1 MFSGIKKILGV
12 ITVSED
18 NDNNVV
24 VQGVPGYFIER
35 DIAKL
40 WKTSKISMHM
50 FVKITRSSFTIPKFF
65 LLDLA
70 YILEEICLSKKIDSG
85 SKRTSRKILDALYEQ
100 SWLKSTQQDI
110 TRGLDFSKQKL
121 FYKTPLGF
129 QEEFLKSYD
138 SKTAKYNL
146 NGYLLNGAAGSG
158 KAQPLNALIKVP
170 GGWTTMGEIKVGDS
184 VTSKNG
190 TPIKVTAVFPQGK
203 KQVFKLTFADG
214 RTTEACGEHLWNITR
229 RKRINKQETNEYFK
243 ETVNTYKLIEYLQ
256 GSLAKRIYIDLPD
269 SEDVADVE
277 LAVDPYLLGVIIGDG
292 GITTGLTTITTPDE
306 FIINEITNLLPDNV
320 CISKLASKD
329 RCQSYNLRAIEG
341 SINNLTRSL
350 IELEM
355 FFKRSHEKTI
365 PEVYL
370 LKTSYKQR
378 LALLQGLMDTDG
390 TVDIQGTCSYS
401 TTSHTLAQNVQYLV
415 RSLGGIASISLK
427 HPTYSH
433 NGEKKNG
440 RVAYQINIRYK
451 KPSELFRL
459 PKKKERTDD
468 NGQYCNTLKLRLE
481 SIQAGDYKECQCISV
496 DSPDHLYITND
507 FIVTHN
513 TYTTMLLS
521 EMLHADH
528 VIVICPNNAV
538 YRVWRDS
545 LENEYKDPPT
555 YWISSEDKP
564 YLGQKFLVA
573 HYERLTHVTEVTKN
587 LKGRIVVIL
596 DECHNL
602 NEMTSQRTN
611 IFINLCKQ
619 VQSKDVI
626 WASGTPIKAIG
637 SESIPLFFT
646 IDPFFN
652 DDVYFRF
659 KKMYGKDAKKALDI
673 LNNRISLV
681 SHVIEKKELKLAPPL
696 MENIS
701 VTTPNGKDFTLDSVK
716 KDMVSFTEERY
727 KYYANRKKGD
737 EEFFEKCLKFYHD
750 SCVDKNKL
758 SEFETY
764 AKYVKLISQISDYHN
779 YKDEMIFC
787 TRFEKQ
793 EILTTIPAE
802 WRKQFIDVKSVIKY
816 LKLKIQGECLG
827 RVLGKKRMECVM
839 AISEHIDYVKIIEST
854 EKKTLIFTSYVPV
867 LERCKEKL
875 TELELQPLVVY
886 GKTNKELNETIE
898 KFGKDPNMNP
908 LVATYPSL
916 STAVPL
922 VMADVMIMLN
932 APYRD
937 YVHQQAISRIH
948 RLGSNTQVTVYI
960 AALDTGKEPNLSSRT
975 IDILKWSQEQVA
987 AITGVKSPFEIE
999 ESGVTLEDIN
1009 GRQPTEFDIKISMEE
1024 LGIEEIFDFTAG
1036 LPTSINM
1043 KNKPAIS
1050 KW

>member
-12 ITVSED
+12 ITVEEH
-18 NDNNVV
+18 NDEIV

-35 DIAKL
+35 DISKL
-40 WKTSKISMHM
+40 WKTSKISMYM
-50 FVKITRSSFTIPKFF
+50 FTKITKSSFTIPKFF

-70 YILEEICLSKKIDSG
+70 YILEEICIARKIDSG

-100 SWLKSTQQDI
+100 SWLKDTQLDI
-110 TRGLDFSKQKL
+110 KRGLDYSKQSL
-121 FYKTPLGF
+121 FYKTPLEF
-129 QEEFLKSYD
+129 QKEFFNSYD
-138 SKTAKYNL
+138 SKTARYHL
-146 NGYLLNGAAGSG
+146 NGYLLNGAPGSG
-158 KAQPLNALIKVP
+158 KAQPLNALIKTP
-170 GGWTTMGEIKVGDS
+170 GGWTTMGEIKVGDI

-190 TPIKVTAVFPQGK
+190 TPTKVTGVFPQGK
-203 KQVFKLTFADG
+203 KQVFRLTFTDG
-214 RTTEACGEHLWNITR
+214 RSTQACGEHLWNITR

-256 GSLAKRIYIDLPD
+256 GSLAKRIYIDLPE
-269 SEDVADVE
+269 SEDISDVE
-277 LAVDPYLLGVIIGDG
+277 LSIDPYLLGVIIGDG
-292 GITTGLTTITTPDE
+292 SITTGLTTITTPDE
-306 FIINEITNLLPDNV
+306 FIINEINAVLPENV
-320 CISKLASKD
+320 CISKLPSKD
-329 RCQSYNLRAIEG
+329 RCQSYSLKATNGRV
-341 SINNLTRSL
+341 NNLTNSL

-355 FFKRSHEKTI
+355 FFKKSHEKII
-365 PEVYL
+365 PEIYL
-370 LKTSYKQR
+370 LKASHKQR

-390 TVDIQGTCSYS
+390 TIDAQGTSSYC

-427 HPTYSH
+427 YPTFTYK
-433 NGEKKNG
+433 GEKKDG
-440 RVAYQINIRYK
+440 RVAYQVNIRYK

-459 PKKKERTDD
+459 PKKKERTND
-468 NGQYCNTLKLRLE
+468 NGQYCNSLKLRLE
-481 SIQAGDYKECQCISV
+481 SIQAEDYKECQCISV

-513 TYTTMLLS
+513 TLMGMMMS

-538 YRVWRDS
+538 YRVWKDS
-545 LENEYKDPPT
+545 IENEYRNPPSS
-555 YWISSEDKP
+555 WVSSEDKP
-564 YLGQKFLVA
+564 FGGEKYLIA
-573 HYERLTHVTEVTKN
+573 HYERLSQITELAKSLTGK
-587 LKGRIVVIL
+587 IVIIL

-611 IFINLCKQ
+611 IFISLCKQ
-619 VQSKDVI
+619 TKSKDII

-652 DDVYFRF
+652 DDVYMRF

-681 SHVIEKKELKLAPPL
+681 SHVIEKKELKLAPPEI
-696 MENIS
+696 ENIL
-701 VTTPNGKDFTLDSVK
+701 VKTPTGHLYTLDAVK
-716 KDMVSFTEERY
+716 KDMIAFTDERY
-727 KYYANRKKGD
+727 KYYADRKKED
-737 EEFFEKCLKFYHD
+737 EAFFEKCLKFYRE
-750 SCVDKNKL
+750 SCMDKQKIANY
-758 SEFETY
+758 ETY
-764 AKYVKLISQISDYHN
+764 VRYVKIISQVTDYHN
-779 YKDEMIFC
+779 YKDEMMYC

-875 TELELQPLVVY
+875 MELELQPLVVY

-1036 LPTSINM
+1036 LPTSINI